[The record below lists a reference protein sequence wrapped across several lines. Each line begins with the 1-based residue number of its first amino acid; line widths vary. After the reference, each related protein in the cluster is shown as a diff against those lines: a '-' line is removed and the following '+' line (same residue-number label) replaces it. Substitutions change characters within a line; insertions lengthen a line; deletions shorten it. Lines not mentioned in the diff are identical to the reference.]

1 MSTRIKYLL
10 FVVVLCVG
18 AGCANIT
25 SPTGGKRDKTPPKL
39 IYISPSDSLKNTKV
53 RRIELDFDEYITVS
67 DVSKEVQISP
77 IIAIPPAVTGLN
89 KRVVVKIVD
98 TLLEDNTT
106 YRLSFGNSIKDMHEG
121 NPFRP
126 YTYTFSTGKYFDSLQ
141 LTGNVINAMTGMPD
155 AGAISVELYS
165 ANDDDTAVIRH
176 KPKYVTKTDNKG
188 NFVFKG
194 LPKRK
199 FRIYALKDSNNN
211 LTYDGPVAGEMIGF
225 IDGTVMP
232 GDTSKRSIDLRVF
245 PELVDSGQRKKMD
258 SLAKKGK
265 TGLKSKQ
272 NAKDTTFSYSVNV
285 DTGNVAKRTFDIN
298 TFIKVE
304 FNKAPVLNME
314 KIRLSYDSA
323 DVTVTPEVSMTI
335 DSTHPKELYIKSQ
348 WVPGALY
355 TLKLAKGFAKDTFGK
370 EVMPARFTFRANNDE
385 DYGKLKVVLPSKYN
399 SNRYLL
405 LVTSEKD
412 TVHYMP
418 VKDTITS
425 IVRIKPGKYTL
436 RIIADKNGNGKW
448 DTGDLF
454 GKLQP
459 EDVIPYPEP
468 VTIKANWENTT
479 DFEQKP
485 KPKSMKDKRDL
496 K

>member
-1 MSTRIKYLL
+1 M
-10 FVVVLCVG
+10 
-18 AGCANIT
+18 
-25 SPTGGKRDKTPPKL
+25 
-39 IYISPSDSLKNTKV
+39 
-53 RRIELDFDEYITVS
+53 
-67 DVSKEVQISP
+67 
-77 IIAIPPAVTGLN
+77 
-89 KRVVVKIVD
+89 KIVD
-98 TLLEDNTT
+98 TLLDENTT
-106 YRLSFGNSIKDMHEG
+106 YRLSFGNAIKDLHEG
-121 NPFRP
+121 NPFRQ
-126 YTYTFSTGKYFDSLQ
+126 YTYTFSTGRYFDSLQ
-141 LTGNVINAMTGMPD
+141 LKGNVINAMTGMPD

-165 ANDDDTAVIRH
+165 DNDDDTAIVRH

-211 LTYDGPVAGEMIGF
+211 LTYDGPVPGEMIGF
-225 IDGTVMP
+225 IDSTVMP
-232 GDTSKRSIDLRVF
+232 GDTSLRSIALKVF
-245 PELVDSGQRKKMD
+245 PELVDSSQQKKMD

-265 TGLKSKQ
+265 PGMKLKQ
-272 NAKDTTFSYSVNV
+272 NTKDTTFSYTVNV
-285 DTGNVAKRTFDIN
+285 DSSNAAKRTFDIN

-335 DSTHPKELYIKSQ
+335 DSAHSKELYIKTQ
-348 WVPGALY
+348 WVPDALY

-370 EVMPARFTFRANNDE
+370 EVMPARFIFRTNNDE

-405 LVTSEKD
+405 LVASEKD
-412 TVHYMP
+412 TVFYKA
-418 VKDTITS
+418 VKDSVTS
-425 IVRIKPGKYTL
+425 IARIKPGKYTL

-459 EDVIPYPEP
+459 EDVMPYPDP
-468 VTIKANWENTT
+468 LTIKANWENTT

-485 KPKSMKDKRDL
+485 KPKSMKDKRDF